1 MKWPPRLSK
10 RRFRFIIKLKELRI
24 VTITTIEGRYES
36 IIYIGMD
43 VHNNT
48 YSLCGV
54 HSLTGDIVAQT
65 KCATDVNYIH
75 KFIKSVKERMSEENN
90 YDIFMKERGILWQ
103 KY

>member
-1 MKWPPRLSK
+1 MLEEPKNLTETDLPHTL
-10 RRFRFIIKLKELRI
+10 
-24 VTITTIEGRYES
+24 GRS
-36 IIYIGMD
+36 HMNKIIYIGMD

-54 HSLTGDIVAQT
+54 HSLIGDIVAQT

-103 KY
+103 MN